1 MFISRN
7 QEENNRYNM
16 CLRGAGGRGWVE
28 AGRRNRNI
36 ISDFSLSPASPALGS
51 ASTFERYCP
60 SQPPAF
66 ILAAASQTRGRENTP
81 PDQPHTP
88 VLKVI
93 LKSLLAWFA
102 PNAVNITATDPRV
115 GQLFL

>member
-7 QEENNRYNM
+7 QEENTRYNM
-16 CLRGAGGRGWVE
+16 CWGGGRGWVE
-28 AGRRNRNI
+28 AGRWNRNI
-36 ISDFSLSPASPALGS
+36 ISDFSLSPASPVLGS
-51 ASTFERYCP
+51 ASTFEQYWL
-60 SQPPAF
+60 SQPPPF
-66 ILAAASQTRGRENTP
+66 ILAAASQTRDRENTP

-102 PNAVNITATDPRV
+102 PHAVSITATDPRV
-115 GQLFL
+115 VKLFL